1 VALCKALKHV
11 ENGGQKCGA
20 PFTPVTPIVI
30 AHSRAKKEKGLK
42 EWFKCCRVGGEVI
55 ALTEERKGGKGR
67 KATKKRKEGGR
78 EGHQKIKEGKERK
91 GKKEGRKAKKDG
103 RKGKERRTEMK
114 E

>member
-1 VALCKALKHV
+1 MALCKALKHV

-91 GKKEGRKAKKDG
+91 GKERRKEGKQRRTEGKERKEGRK
-103 RKGKERRTEMK
+103 
-114 E
+114 